1 MNGYPNGAHGSSA
14 DTSRGSNG
22 AGGPGGLYPS
32 LAEIAAKASEKV
44 DEVRQHPVCAS
55 LLCLQK
61 PADSS
66 QVRHILEVGKY
77 HWNQAQVQAANRS
90 ASPASAYWE
99 YLVAYQLVADV
110 LPRHKDYYD
119 KIDQSRSQ
127 MHRDFVQLAKEVR
140 SNEERFMRIKQIILN
155 ENKRNGA
162 AAQNVYPDAP
172 PQHSRKTNGVAARPQ
187 DELMLPSVPTSAP
200 TGRASPSV
208 PLDHTSRKPPV
219 QPKPQSLHGRA
230 VHQSISSINGAAK
243 TDLAERFAKLR
254 GTTTPLETSPRSSH
268 DLSVKMPS
276 PSDYH
281 SSRPSGPRDMPPPPN
296 PTVRPPK
303 LPLDTQLAASLPKE
317 PSPTYSPA
325 RNLILPSNIN
335 PPRSTARSM
344 VGTGGRS
351 NSLAASSASSHAPN
365 INGQPDSYFP
375 TQPGIGEGPSTRR
388 KSVHR
393 PAELQITADKLY
405 DYLRMYNVLL
415 IDVRSRAEFDS
426 GHIYVHNIMC
436 IEPTSLQ
443 DGSSAEQLQDRLIIS
458 PDEEQIMYERRNEYD
473 LVVYYD
479 ECSKTHAFLQKYN
492 PNDKELALKRLF
504 DTLYEFNHD
513 KPLKRPP
520 IFLMGGIEAW
530 ADLVGTQALKM
541 SSTSAIVAGGHTRP
555 RALRR
560 TTAADRARLPLEN
573 RRRREY
579 RPMDQEEQRKWLE
592 EARKGRS
599 VVEPAYDGEDE
610 DEEATSPMYRTTE
623 EFMRRFPDIEEQQ
636 SMTLPPSR
644 PQPVPNHYVAP
655 SIPQAPSRP
664 APSVPRVSYSGVHE
678 RQLARQSS
686 GTHSSL
692 YVSPGRHGLAPLHK
706 TGLMNFGVTCY
717 MNSVIQCLS
726 ANAALTGLFLSG
738 RYTQDLQKNNFKG
751 TRGIL
756 PEAYATLLSNLY
768 KGDMCAIRPSTFRV
782 RLSLCASQ
790 SC

>member
-1 MNGYPNGAHGSSA
+1 MEA
-14 DTSRGSNG
+14 
-22 AGGPGGLYPS
+22 
-32 LAEIAAKASEKV
+32 
-44 DEVRQHPVCAS
+44 
-55 LLCLQK
+55 
-61 PADSS
+61 
-66 QVRHILEVGKY
+66 GKY
-77 HWNQAQVQAANRS
+77 HWGQAQLQLGNRS
-90 ASPASAYWE
+90 SSPAGAYWDF
-99 YLVAYQLVADV
+99 LVAYQIVAEV
-110 LPRHKDYYD
+110 LPSHRDYYD
-119 KIDQSRSQ
+119 KVDQNRGQ
-127 MHRDFVQLAKEVR
+127 MHRDFRQLTKEVI
-140 SNEERFMRIKQIILN
+140 SSEERFVRIKQIILN
-155 ENKRNGA
+155 DNKRNGA
-162 AAQNVYPDAP
+162 ATQSLHMDP
-172 PQHSRKTNGVAARPQ
+172 PLQGSRKTNGTITRPQ

-200 TGRASPSV
+200 LGHVSPSIL
-208 PLDHTSRKPPV
+208 PEPSRRKPPV

-230 VHQSISSINGAAK
+230 VHQSTSSINGGTM
-243 TDLAERFAKLR
+243 TDLADRFAKLR
-254 GTTTPLETSPRSSH
+254 GAAAPLETSPRSSH

-281 SSRPSGPRDMPPPPN
+281 SSRPFGPRDMPPASNPPKF
-296 PTVRPPK
+296 PPK

-365 INGQPDSYFP
+365 TNGQPDSYFP
-375 TQPGIGEGPSTRR
+375 TQPGIQEGPTIRR

-393 PAELQITADKLY
+393 PAELQITAEKLY

-426 GHIYVHNIMC
+426 GHIYVHSIMC
-436 IEPTSLQ
+436 VEPTSLQ

-479 ECSKTHAFLQKYN
+479 ECSKTHAFMQRYN
-492 PNDKELALKRLF
+492 PNEKELALKRLF

-520 IFLMGGIEAW
+520 IFLMGGIDAW
-530 ADLVGTQALKM
+530 ADLVGPQALKT
-541 SSTSAIVAGGHTRP
+541 SSTVALVTGGQPRP

-573 RRRREY
+573 RRKREY

-599 VVEPAYDGEDE
+599 VVEQPYD
-610 DEEATSPMYRTTE
+610 DEEGEEAASPMYRTTE
-623 EFMRRFPDIEEQQ
+623 EFIRRYPDIDEQQ
-636 SMTLPPSR
+636 SMVLPPSR
-644 PQPVPNHYVAP
+644 PQAASQYIAP

-726 ANAALTGLFLSG
+726 ANAALTNLFLTS

-751 TRGIL
+751 TQGIL

-768 KGDMCAIRPSTFRV
+768 KGDMGALRPSTFRV
-782 RLSLCASQ
+782 SYSW
-790 SC
+790 